1 MSSTTI
7 VNTASPTTATHWS
20 ASTITGLL
28 LALVVITS
36 LIVLGFWGS
45 GLVNKP
51 DPTKDDINVYYIFSM
66 VMLGIILIVTFISF
80 GYSFYLSRNSSLGKC
95 KQELEEVTKK
105 FTELTEKVKN
115 EKLISSAIAS
125 LSSSISK

>member
-7 VNTASPTTATHWS
+7 VNTASPTKATHWS
-20 ASTITGLL
+20 AGTITGLL
-28 LALVVITS
+28 LALIVITS

-45 GLVNKP
+45 GLVNKAQ
-51 DPTKDDINVYYIFSM
+51 PTKDEINVYYIFSM

-80 GYSFYLSRNSSLGKC
+80 GYSFYLSRNSKLV
-95 KQELEEVTKK
+95 EVTKK
-105 FTELTEKVKN
+105 LQELTEKVKN
-115 EKLISSAIAS
+115 EKLITSAIAS